1 MDLSS
6 LYEALADLRLAIPS
20 TLLATLLLRW
30 LVKAFLG
37 MMDRIQSQ
45 GWEEEEGLFGAE
57 PESANTTKKLNSTG
71 EGGEQEEEDE
81 VIPVVVKSKTMRK
94 GLVLGLMGLVAMTY
108 LADGIAQGTSKLT
121 TRLELCS

>member
-1 MDLSS
+1 
-6 LYEALADLRLAIPS
+6 
-20 TLLATLLLRW
+20 

-57 PESANTTKKLNSTG
+57 PEAATTTKKLNSNG
-71 EGGEQEEEDE
+71 EGQEGEDE

-94 GLVLGLMGLVAMTY
+94 GLVLGSMGMVAMTY
-108 LADGIAQGTSKLT
+108 LADGVAQGTF
-121 TRLELCS
+121 RLLARLRPSS

>member
-1 MDLSS
+1 MDLSN
-6 LYEALADLRLAIPS
+6 LYEALSDLRLALPS

-57 PESANTTKKLNSTG
+57 PEAATTTKKLNSNG
-71 EGGEQEEEDE
+71 EGQEGEDE

-94 GLVLGLMGLVAMTY
+94 GLVLGSMGMVAMTY
-108 LADGIAQGTSKLT
+108 LADGVAQGTF
-121 TRLELCS
+121 RLLARLRPSS